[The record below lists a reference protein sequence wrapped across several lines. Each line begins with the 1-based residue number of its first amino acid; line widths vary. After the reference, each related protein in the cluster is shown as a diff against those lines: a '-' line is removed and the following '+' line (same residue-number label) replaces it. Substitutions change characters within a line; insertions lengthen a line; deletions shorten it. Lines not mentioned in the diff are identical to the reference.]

1 MDRLDQA
8 HMLGLRAMLER
19 RKADLQRQMADD
31 AAMLGNAAAQEAE
44 TSPADNASA
53 RVLLQLVN
61 EAASQHALQLR
72 GIQHALAKFAA
83 GDYGV
88 CERCGEPISTSRLE
102 ATPEARLCFSCQSR
116 QEKARR

>member
-1 MDRLDQA
+1 MNGLDQA
-8 HMLGLRAMLER
+8 QMLRLRAMLER
-19 RKADLQRQMADD
+19 RRTELLRQMADD
-31 AAMLGNAAAQEAE
+31 AAMRGNATGQEVE
-44 TSPADNASA
+44 TSPADSASA

-88 CERCGEPISTSRLE
+88 CERCGEPISASRLE
-102 ATPEARLCFSCQSR
+102 ATPEARLCFICQSR